1 MTSASCP
8 TADPSTSSSATRFS
22 FNRTRA
28 PIPHTST
35 KSTRSTPRSCSASG
49 TSGKTLSQGRE
60 SASWKLSSEVARHS
74 RHTKRL
80 ASVSQLRLS
89 SFPDFIGP
97 PLSAFYFFSSFWDHG
112 SGTIIP
118 SVGWVW
124 RLLLDWTLGRLLCT
138 PSYSGA
144 TGTNDKVSSGA
155 RILTLWSVERPR
167 GGIFGF
173 VYSNLREWESPR
185 LRDTL
190 TAVDEKGARKYRLLF
205 CESLA
210 SVLWN

>member
-22 FNRTRA
+22 FNRTRT

-60 SASWKLSSEVARHS
+60 SASWKLWSEVARHF
-74 RHTKRL
+74 RHEKRL

-89 SFPDFIGP
+89 SFPGFIDP
-97 PLSAFYFFSSFWDHG
+97 PFSIFDFFSSFWDHG

-124 RLLLDWTLGRLLCT
+124 RFILDLTNGRLLCT
-138 PSYSGA
+138 HSYY
-144 TGTNDKVSSGA
+144 GT
-155 RILTLWSVERPR
+155 
-167 GGIFGF
+167 
-173 VYSNLREWESPR
+173 
-185 LRDTL
+185 
-190 TAVDEKGARKYRLLF
+190 KGARQGLEWGQAF
-205 CESLA
+205 D
-210 SVLWN
+210 